1 MKSIFPL
8 IAVFKRELLLSYRH
22 PMTLVNPLIF
32 FILITLLF
40 PFAITSDPKKLVLI
54 GPGVIW
60 IAALL
65 ATMLASEDLFG
76 TDYAEGTLEQMA
88 LNQMPLSW
96 LVFAKVFINW
106 ALLII
111 PLLITTLVIS
121 QFFYMP
127 LQGVKI
133 LILSLLLGSPLLTFI
148 GAIGCAL
155 TLGLANRG
163 ILLVLLILP
172 LYLPILIFGAGAAN
186 DAMLGLPTVSQ
197 LAFLGALLAL
207 TLTFAPVAIAAA
219 IKVSLE

>member
-1 MKSIFPL
+1 MKTVFPV
-8 IAVFKRELLLSYRH
+8 IAIFKRELLLSYRH
-22 PMTLVNPLIF
+22 PMTVLNPLIF

-40 PFAITSDPKKLVLI
+40 PLAITSDPRKLVLI

-65 ATMLASEDLFG
+65 ATMLSAEDLFG
-76 TDYAEGTLEQMA
+76 TDYADGTLEQMA
-88 LNQMPLSW
+88 LNPIQFSW
-96 LVFAKVFINW
+96 LIFAKVGINW
-106 ALLII
+106 AKLIS
-111 PLLITTLVIS
+111 PLLITTLLVS

-127 LQGVKI
+127 LHGVKI
-133 LILSLLLGSPLLTFI
+133 LILSLLLGSPVLTFI

-163 ILLVLLILP
+163 ILLVLLLLP

-207 TLTFAPVAIAAA
+207 TLTFAPIAIAGAV
-219 IKVSLE
+219 KVSLE